1 MKHLILTTAMN
12 TLFSLPLF
20 AQQTS
25 NWMAANQQTLG
36 SQASASWMLDLETDG
51 MEVHVSPERALVL
64 VDRQPII
71 TTENGEAFLKAGI
84 FGLAG
89 TRLTL
94 QGNIEIIDGSLMH
107 GRYTGSLDGQP
118 VVMDQYLEMRNDVLT
133 GLVRV
138 VTAVQGSAPV
148 PIHTNIDYVQG
159 LLDDVAMTTD
169 PTLAKD

>member
-1 MKHLILTTAMN
+1 MKSYLQVVDGPLLKARA
-12 TLFSLPLF
+12 TLRVPDGTDSLLVV
-20 AQQTS
+20 
-25 NWMAANQQTLG
+25 NL
-36 SQASASWMLDLETDG
+36 LDVQDQ
-51 MEVHVSPERALVL
+51 VRAV
-64 VDRQPII
+64 QG
-71 TTENGEAFLKAGI
+71 ENGEAFLKAGI